1 MLVSELVSKLLT
13 YPQDLEVRTINSAIE
28 DDETCPTF
36 TIHSVFANSENNEE
50 FDSKKDVDYLVIEFT
65 DNEYIQ
71 DEFNITL

>member
-36 TIHSVFANSENNEE
+36 TIYSVSANSENNEE